1 MFSFHTWIPFEISP
15 FLALAAIF
23 GVPATIEILLRR
35 VLDKRIRGPR
45 KRSLVSLG
53 LALFA
58 FFLMF
63 SWYLSF
69 CGNCAWAMGFL
80 KIGLFAAVIPTAML
94 GFAVYALREI
104 WLKIRDYRFARYVR
118 VMFMLSICLVLS
130 SISSRFLP
138 LMFLALIWGIG
149 LLVGTF
155 GKPEQPEMA
164 AIDVISWGLGVA
176 SFIVFFFDWILVV
189 VVLEYLFF

>member
-1 MFSFHTWIPFEISP
+1 
-15 FLALAAIF
+15 
-23 GVPATIEILLRR
+23 
-35 VLDKRIRGPR
+35 
-45 KRSLVSLG
+45 
-53 LALFA
+53 
-58 FFLMF
+58 
-63 SWYLSF
+63 
-69 CGNCAWAMGFL
+69 
-80 KIGLFAAVIPTAML
+80 
-94 GFAVYALREI
+94 
-104 WLKIRDYRFARYVR
+104 
-118 VMFMLSICLVLS
+118 MFMLSICLVLS